1 MSDRGFVIEVL
12 DYLCAAGRSRRRL
25 LPGIRLNLSKR
36 APAPISAGRRRGLWF
51 NGSAWHEDEHR
62 TAWDGLQCMSDTR
75 PYGAGKRWPSILWAV
90 VGGTMLLAIA
100 GFVLHA
106 SAQTPPA
113 SPAPLNG
120 SQWSPIRETMHDLI
134 KSGYAL
140 TAVSGVTVNGDV
152 AAKSLLPV
160 ARRRSCQM
168 RRSLRHRVGR
178 GDRISVRKA
187 RRASPVEVIGM
198 AC

>member
-36 APAPISAGRRRGLWF
+36 APASISAGRRRGLWF

-75 PYGAGKRWPSILWAV
+75 PYGAGKRWPSILWAA

-106 SAQTPPA
+106 SAQTLPA

-152 AAKSLLPV
+152 AANHFYLLRGTDLVRCGEVYGTGSVGATVFPCERLV
-160 ARRRSCQM
+160 APRPS
-168 RRSLRHRVGR
+168 
-178 GDRISVRKA
+178 K
-187 RRASPVEVIGM
+187 
-198 AC
+198 